1 MYSSRLGADFLH
13 PFCVGLAR
21 AQIEMELGLRLL
33 YAQKA
38 NRQPMDDKLIIQRLK
53 ELKEQIADI
62 DRRMA
67 SIDELLDNDPSDETV
82 KNCIQ
87 EVAKILD
94 EREPILNEARQW
106 LMILNKKASDIVG
119 DAEALPN

>member
-1 MYSSRLGADFLH
+1 MYSSRLGADFSH
-13 PFCVGLAR
+13 SFCVGLAR

-106 LMILNKKASDIVG
+106 LMLLNKKASDIVG

>member
-1 MYSSRLGADFLH
+1 
-13 PFCVGLAR
+13 
-21 AQIEMELGLRLL
+21 MELGLRLL
-33 YAQKA
+33 YAQTA

-53 ELKEQIADI
+53 ELKAQIADI

-82 KNCIQ
+82 KNFIQ

-106 LMILNKKASDIVG
+106 LMLLNKKASDIVG

>member
-1 MYSSRLGADFLH
+1 
-13 PFCVGLAR
+13 
-21 AQIEMELGLRLL
+21 
-33 YAQKA
+33 
-38 NRQPMDDKLIIQRLK
+38 MDDKLIIQRLK

-94 EREPILNEARQW
+94 EREPILNETRQW
-106 LMILNKKASDIVG
+106 LMLLNKKASDIVG

>member
-1 MYSSRLGADFLH
+1 
-13 PFCVGLAR
+13 
-21 AQIEMELGLRLL
+21 
-33 YAQKA
+33 
-38 NRQPMDDKLIIQRLK
+38 MDDKLIIQRLK

-106 LMILNKKASDIVG
+106 LMLLNKKASDIDG

>member
-1 MYSSRLGADFLH
+1 
-13 PFCVGLAR
+13 
-21 AQIEMELGLRLL
+21 MELGLRLL
-33 YAQKA
+33 YAQTA

-53 ELKEQIADI
+53 ELKAQIADI

-67 SIDELLDNDPSDETV
+67 SIDELLDNEPSDETV

-106 LMILNKKASDIVG
+106 LMLLNKKASDIVG

>member
-1 MYSSRLGADFLH
+1 MYSSRLGADFSH
-13 PFCVGLAR
+13 SFCVGLAR

-33 YAQKA
+33 YAQTA

-53 ELKEQIADI
+53 ELKTQIADI

-106 LMILNKKASDIVG
+106 LMLLNKKAPDIVT

>member
-1 MYSSRLGADFLH
+1 
-13 PFCVGLAR
+13 
-21 AQIEMELGLRLL
+21 MELGLRLL
-33 YAQKA
+33 YAQTA

-53 ELKEQIADI
+53 DLKAQIADI

-87 EVAKILD
+87 EMAKILD

-106 LMILNKKASDIVG
+106 LMLLNKQTDNNSKEFIT
-119 DAEALPN
+119 

>member
-1 MYSSRLGADFLH
+1 MYSSRLGADFSH
-13 PFCVGLAR
+13 SFCVGLAR

-33 YAQKA
+33 YAQTPK
-38 NRQPMDDKLIIQRLK
+38 PMDDKLIIQRLK
-53 ELKEQIADI
+53 ELKAQIADI

-82 KNCIQ
+82 RNCIQ
-87 EVAKILD
+87 EVAQILD

-106 LMILNKKASDIVG
+106 LMLLNKKASDIVG

>member
-1 MYSSRLGADFLH
+1 MYSSRLGADFSH
-13 PFCVGLAR
+13 SFCVGLAR
-21 AQIEMELGLRLL
+21 AQIEMGLSLRLL
-33 YAQKA
+33 YAQTA

-53 ELKEQIADI
+53 ELKAQIADI
-62 DRRMA
+62 DRRMT

>member
-1 MYSSRLGADFLH
+1 MYSSRLGADFSH
-13 PFCVGLAR
+13 SFCVGLAR

-53 ELKEQIADI
+53 ELKAQITDL
-62 DRRMA
+62 DKRMA
-67 SIDELLDNDPSDETV
+67 AIDKQLDGDPSEETV
-82 KNCIQ
+82 RSCVQ

-106 LMILNKKASDIVG
+106 LMLLNKKAPDIVT

>member
-1 MYSSRLGADFLH
+1 
-13 PFCVGLAR
+13 
-21 AQIEMELGLRLL
+21 MELGLRLL
-33 YAQKA
+33 YAQTA

>member
-1 MYSSRLGADFLH
+1 
-13 PFCVGLAR
+13 
-21 AQIEMELGLRLL
+21 MELGLRLL
-33 YAQKA
+33 YAQTA

-53 ELKEQIADI
+53 ELKTQIADI

>member
-1 MYSSRLGADFLH
+1 
-13 PFCVGLAR
+13 
-21 AQIEMELGLRLL
+21 MELGLRLL
-33 YAQKA
+33 YAQTA

-53 ELKEQIADI
+53 KLKAQIADI
-62 DRRMA
+62 DRRMT

>member
-1 MYSSRLGADFLH
+1 MYSSRLGADFSH
-13 PFCVGLAR
+13 SFCVGLAR

-33 YAQKA
+33 YAPTPK
-38 NRQPMDDKLIIQRLK
+38 PMDDKLIIQRLK
-53 ELKEQIADI
+53 ELKAQIADI

-67 SIDELLDNDPSDETV
+67 SIDELLDNDPSEETV
-82 KNCIQ
+82 RNCIQ

-94 EREPILNEARQW
+94 EREPILNETRQW
-106 LMILNKKASDIVG
+106 IMLLNKKASDIDD

>member
-1 MYSSRLGADFLH
+1 
-13 PFCVGLAR
+13 
-21 AQIEMELGLRLL
+21 MELGLRLL
-33 YAQKA
+33 YAQTA

-53 ELKEQIADI
+53 ELKAQIADI

-67 SIDELLDNDPSDETV
+67 AIDELLDNDPSDETV

-106 LMILNKKASDIVG
+106 LMILNKQTDNNSKEFIT
-119 DAEALPN
+119 

>member
-1 MYSSRLGADFLH
+1 MYSSRLGADFSH
-13 PFCVGLAR
+13 SFCVGLAR

-33 YAQKA
+33 YAPTA
-38 NRQPMDDKLIIQRLK
+38 NQQPMDDKLIIQRLK
-53 ELKEQIADI
+53 ELKAQIADI
-62 DRRMA
+62 DKRMA
-67 SIDELLDNDPSDETV
+67 AIDAQLDDDPSEETV
-82 KNCIQ
+82 RNCIQ

-106 LMILNKKASDIVG
+106 LLLLNKKASDIDG

>member
-1 MYSSRLGADFLH
+1 
-13 PFCVGLAR
+13 
-21 AQIEMELGLRLL
+21 MELGLRLL
-33 YAQKA
+33 YAQTA

-53 ELKEQIADI
+53 ELKTQIADI

-67 SIDELLDNDPSDETV
+67 AIDELLDNDPSDETV

-106 LMILNKKASDIVG
+106 LMLLNKQTDNNSKEFIT
-119 DAEALPN
+119 

>member
-1 MYSSRLGADFLH
+1 MYSSRLGADFSH
-13 PFCVGLAR
+13 SFCVGLAR

-33 YAQKA
+33 YAQTA

-53 ELKEQIADI
+53 ELKTQIADI

-82 KNCIQ
+82 RNCIQ

-106 LMILNKKASDIVG
+106 LMLLNKKAPDIVT

>member
-1 MYSSRLGADFLH
+1 
-13 PFCVGLAR
+13 
-21 AQIEMELGLRLL
+21 MELGLRLL
-33 YAQKA
+33 YAQTA

-53 ELKEQIADI
+53 ELKTQIADI

-106 LMILNKKASDIVG
+106 LMLLNKKAPDIDD

>member
-1 MYSSRLGADFLH
+1 M
-13 PFCVGLAR
+13 GLAR

-33 YAQKA
+33 YAPTA
-38 NRQPMDDKLIIQRLK
+38 NQQPMDDKLIIQRLK
-53 ELKEQIADI
+53 ELKAQIADI
-62 DRRMA
+62 DKRMA
-67 SIDELLDNDPSDETV
+67 AIDAQLDNDPSDETV
-82 KNCIQ
+82 RNCIQ

-106 LMILNKKASDIVG
+106 LMLLNKKASDIDG

>member
-1 MYSSRLGADFLH
+1 
-13 PFCVGLAR
+13 
-21 AQIEMELGLRLL
+21 
-33 YAQKA
+33 
-38 NRQPMDDKLIIQRLK
+38 MDDKLIIQRLK

-119 DAEALPN
+119 DAEALPNWFLKPMP